1 MKSDPAL
8 ETVRKARRD
17 ISEEFGHDPARL
29 IAHYAEM
36 QASFKGQLIHGPE
49 EHFDTDAKEPAD
61 AASNSTAPLLLPSE

>member
-8 ETVRKARRD
+8 ETVRKVRRD

-36 QASFKGQLIHGPE
+36 QATFKGQLIHGPE
-49 EHFDTDAKEPAD
+49 EHLDDDGKEPED
-61 AASNSTAPLLLPSE
+61 AASDAANGCRRNR